1 MSEQIA
7 PARFLCMAE
16 KDSLSEIG
24 EIPHTKADT
33 LQNLC
38 FVVAALNEAI
48 GPWDIHG
55 VQDFLEPVVICFD
68 AVVEFRQ
75 IHDFNGCDPVNKF
88 WLSSFR
94 RIGMYYF
101 QPLWLPSFAGYHQN
115 HAEAVRAGK
124 LRCEHYCRLGVS
136 TEWTVVTLAAGFPMV
151 SG

>member
-55 VQDFLEPVVICFD
+55 VQDFLEPVVICFG
-68 AVVEFRQ
+68 AVIEFRQ
-75 IHDFNGCDPVNKF
+75 IHNLDGCEPVNKF

-94 RIGMYYF
+94 RIGTYYF
-101 QPLWLPSFAGYHQN
+101 EELIFQP
-115 HAEAVRAGK
+115 VRIRKSGRYFKRILCGHSGK
-124 LRCEHYCRLGVS
+124 E
-136 TEWTVVTLAAGFPMV
+136 
-151 SG
+151 

>member
-1 MSEQIA
+1 
-7 PARFLCMAE
+7 MAK

-24 EIPHTKADT
+24 EIPHAKADT

-38 FVVAALNEAI
+38 FVVAAFNEAI

-75 IHDFNGCDPVNKF
+75 IHDFNGCEPVNKF

-94 RIGMYYF
+94 GIGTYYF
-101 QPLWLPSFAGYHQN
+101 EELIFQP
-115 HAEAVRAGK
+115 VRICKSGRYFKRILCGHSGK
-124 LRCEHYCRLGVS
+124 E
-136 TEWTVVTLAAGFPMV
+136 
-151 SG
+151 